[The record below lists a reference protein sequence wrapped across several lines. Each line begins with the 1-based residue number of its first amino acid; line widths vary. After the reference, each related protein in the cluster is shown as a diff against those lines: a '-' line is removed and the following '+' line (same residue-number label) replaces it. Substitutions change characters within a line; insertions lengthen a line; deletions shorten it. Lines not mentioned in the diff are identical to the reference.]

1 MKSIFVSSFRFY
13 LVFILVFCV
22 FCSFLGRLAYLQ
34 VWERPNLMEIVK
46 GNRQN
51 YTGVKAKRG
60 DIVDE
65 KGNLLATTKSVVEVG
80 VDPQC
85 VDEEDFES
93 IPQLAELLRLEEKFV
108 HSSFQRKSRYGDRY
122 GREVVPIRWV
132 KLADSV
138 DEETYQEI
146 LKLKISGVYGTR
158 KHSRRYPGERLAS
171 HILGF
176 VNRDGTAVMGVEKY
190 LDYYLKLNEDN
201 LFLICYFL

>member
-34 VWERPNLMEIVK
+34 VWERPSLMEIVK
-46 GNRQN
+46 GNRKN
-51 YTGVKAKRG
+51 YLAVEAKRG

-85 VDEEDFES
+85 INIEGLALVS
-93 IPQLAELLRLEEKFV
+93 KLAELLQLKESFV
-108 HSSFQRKSRYGDRY
+108 RSSFQKKSRYGNRY
-122 GREVVPIRWV
+122 GQEVVPIRWV

-146 LKLKISGVYGTR
+146 LKLNISGVYGTR

-171 HILGF
+171 HVLGF
-176 VNRDGTAVMGVEKY
+176 INRDGVAVMGVEKY
-190 LDYYLKLNEDN
+190 LDFYLRGQDGWRESEKDGR
-201 LFLICYFL
+201 